1 MSEMAVRSRG
11 GSELCGW
18 LWGTAA
24 WGEERDCYC
33 WQMRSRFFPPR
44 LDEVR
49 GVYFRL
55 GAARPK
61 RISPRKERKI
71 VRPKPSARTG
81 DRPPRKREKT
91 RSPRWGRNAGS
102 GWARAGTR
110 QRRAKENCT
119 GLKTRNNEEKTE
131 GGEPAGRR
139 RYEAGQEHR
148 LKTRHQDEETE
159 GGEPAGRRRYEAKS
173 DGGEEGA
180 VKGDV
185 AVGHAGRIEGEA
197 GIAGFIEEDE
207 AAGAVAAL
215 LEELGGVG
223 GGARGKILIAFA
235 GR

>member
-1 MSEMAVRSRG
+1 
-11 GSELCGW
+11 
-18 LWGTAA
+18 
-24 WGEERDCYC
+24 
-33 WQMRSRFFPPR
+33 MRSRFFPPR

-139 RYEAGQEHR
+139 RYEA
-148 LKTRHQDEETE
+148 
-159 GGEPAGRRRYEAKS
+159 KS

>member
-1 MSEMAVRSRG
+1 MGKKCGFGMGARRDTTKTSKRELH
-11 GSELCGW
+11 GSEDPQQRRENG
-18 LWGTAA
+18 G
-24 WGEERDCYC
+24 
-33 WQMRSRFFPPR
+33 
-44 LDEVR
+44 R
-49 GVYFRL
+49 GV
-55 GAARPK
+55 
-61 RISPRKERKI
+61 
-71 VRPKPSARTG
+71 
-81 DRPPRKREKT
+81 
-91 RSPRWGRNAGS
+91 
-102 GWARAGTR
+102 
-110 QRRAKENCT
+110 
-119 GLKTRNNEEKTE
+119 
-131 GGEPAGRR
+131 AGRR